1 MVRSA
6 SCASRTMR
14 PRFPLQP
21 SFETRAN
28 ARSSEPDRKCIQHF
42 QALSNHLK
50 MILVFVMARQKREA
64 RLRARCPGHPRL
76 SCLSA
81 AKTWM
86 PGTRPGMTSFAR
98 LEALFHW
105 LHFRSGSQD
114 DGLFFGALF
123 LDFFAVFFFLGTWLH
138 VAAFFAATFAVLR
151 AFGRFFTA
159 ARWAAASAARA
170 QPVNSSG
177 SAKSRAGNCQYEFT
191 MTVLARVWY

>member
-1 MVRSA
+1 
-6 SCASRTMR
+6 
-14 PRFPLQP
+14 
-21 SFETRAN
+21 
-28 ARSSEPDRKCIQHF
+28 
-42 QALSNHLK
+42 

-123 LDFFAVFFFLGTWLH
+123 LDFFAVFFFLGTWLL
-138 VAAFFAATFAVLR
+138 VAAFFAATFAALR
-151 AFGRFFTA
+151 AFGCFFTA
-159 ARWAAASAARA
+159 ARRAAASAARA

-177 SAKSRAGNCQYEFT
+177 SPRRQLPVRVDHDGLGPGL
-191 MTVLARVWY
+191 VLKRLRSLGFELRNGLIVGTEIETGPQRHCEV